1 MRTATG
7 ASARSRR
14 PSSRTDADGVGG
26 KSKKLRFISELFYCA
41 VLWHKGA
48 LSLYPE
54 TKRNSAMTGYLITL
68 GLAALAIW
76 LLVDS
81 AVEFI
86 QDSQEDTLATEP

>member
-1 MRTATG
+1 M
-7 ASARSRR
+7 S
-14 PSSRTDADGVGG
+14 
-26 KSKKLRFISELFYCA
+26 
-41 VLWHKGA
+41 
-48 LSLYPE
+48 PE

>member
-1 MRTATG
+1 MCGTLAQ
-7 ASARSRR
+7 
-14 PSSRTDADGVGG
+14 GG
-26 KSKKLRFISELFYCA
+26 PIFVPGTQKK
-41 VLWHKGA
+41 
-48 LSLYPE
+48 
-54 TKRNSAMTGYLITL
+54 SAMTGFLLTL